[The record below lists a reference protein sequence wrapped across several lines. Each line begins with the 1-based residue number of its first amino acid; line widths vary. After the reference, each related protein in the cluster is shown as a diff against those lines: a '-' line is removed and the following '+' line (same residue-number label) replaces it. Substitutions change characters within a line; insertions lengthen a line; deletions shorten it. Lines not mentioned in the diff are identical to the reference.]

1 MKKILFLLVFFL
13 TSAGS
18 SLIAQGSLCSDIEPF
33 CAGDERLTFPNSNY
47 TNSNQLSG
55 EIGPNYGC
63 LDEQP
68 YPAWFFLQIED
79 SGNLNFR
86 ISQNSNQ
93 SGNGAFLDVDFV
105 VWGPFSRNDDYCN
118 PSSLSE
124 ENIVDCSYL
133 PDAIETMSIPGAQEN
148 EIYVVVITNF
158 EQVPGF
164 ITLEQTNTAQGGST
178 DCSILEFDL
187 GDSISVCD
195 EDEYVLDGTTDEDAV
210 YQWYVFNENT
220 SEYDLLEGET
230 GPFLTI
236 TENGKYKL
244 IATDL
249 IEDKTEEDEV
259 TVTFYDSPLIAEAPD
274 LPSCDSENANID
286 LTQNNSILNALNS
299 SDGDYD
305 VQFFESALN
314 AEENVEISNP
324 QNYPFEDGKTIYA
337 RIIDLE
343 SGCFSELTDFQ
354 LTTFDFPQFELPE
367 ITVFCVNANG
377 DILAPVSLNAD
388 LGSDYNYQWFADG
401 NLLGENSEITI
412 REFPASEEIELI
424 ISHPESGC
432 VINYSSAAVKIS
444 KPQSLEVEISGSDF
458 GDGYVV
464 TATPLEIIGEE
475 FASFEYRI
483 DNGSWQQ
490 SNIFENVA
498 AGNHTVFVRETNG
511 CGETSSESFFLVG
524 YPRFFTPNSDGY
536 NDTWKLITDENIT
549 IQNLYVFDRYGKL
562 IIQLNPQ
569 NNQGWDG
576 TFNGK
581 RLPAADYWFRI
592 EFIDEKTGGYNEYM
606 ANFTLIR

>member
-47 TNSNQLSG
+47 TNSSQLSG
-55 EIGPNYGC
+55 EIGPDYGC

-148 EIYVVVITNF
+148 EIYVVLITNF

-367 ITVFCVNANG
+367 ITVFCVDANG

-412 REFPASEEIELI
+412 QEFPASEEIELI

-432 VINYSSAAVKIS
+432 VINYSSTAVKIS

-569 NNQGWDG
+569 NNLGWDG